1 VIVTRDGDY
10 LRIAAAGA
18 VHTGIVY
25 GAQERS
31 LGELVRDI
39 VQIWELLEPVE
50 MRGRVEYL

>member
-1 VIVTRDGDY
+1 VIVMRDGDF

-31 LGELVRDI
+31 LGELVR
-39 VQIWELLEPVE
+39 
-50 MRGRVEYL
+50 GRVLI